1 MLHPLW
7 LGAHRPPTGLV
18 CKTSAK
24 CRCRV
29 PPHLKGRGILAGNTR
44 PETSDAEKRILER
57 RAFIP
62 ACHGGVLKGQMV
74 MRHSGASA
82 SGLGENTH
90 GPPELS
96 SEAGRE
102 KGPPARPE
110 EPRGPAWGQ
119 APLPA
124 AARHLTRSPRPPEN
138 HVGTSETPLRVAHS
152 SHTQFGKPR
161 EASKSVNWVST

>member
-1 MLHPLW
+1 
-7 LGAHRPPTGLV
+7 
-18 CKTSAK
+18 
-24 CRCRV
+24 
-29 PPHLKGRGILAGNTR
+29 
-44 PETSDAEKRILER
+44 
-57 RAFIP
+57 
-62 ACHGGVLKGQMV
+62 MV

-119 APLPA
+119 GPRPPPPAPTCAPLPA
-124 AARHLTRSPRPPEN
+124 AA
-138 HVGTSETPLRVAHS
+138 
-152 SHTQFGKPR
+152 
-161 EASKSVNWVST
+161 